1 MNPPSALF
9 VDLYEL
15 TMAQLYYERG
25 ITGEAVFE
33 LTVRSMPDGWEYLIA
48 AGLDR
53 ALHFLESLQF
63 DDDDL
68 AYIASLPQFDSGF
81 IDRLRQL
88 RFTGQVWAPPEGTTV
103 YPDEPLIQVVAPLPE
118 GQIVETAL
126 INLIAYPTLVASK
139 AARAVDAAAGRTVID
154 FGSRRAHSSDAAIE
168 ATRAAYIAGF
178 TATSSLE
185 AGRLYDIPVTGTMAH
200 SYILA
205 EDDERSAFSAFATRY
220 PGTTLLV
227 DTYNTA
233 EGVERTIEVAKQA
246 GPGSIGAIRIDS
258 GDLLRESRRARQRLD
273 AAGLVSVRIIVS
285 GGLDEYQIAE
295 LVEAGAPIDVFACGT
310 NIVAPRDAATLDS
323 AYKLVAYAGRA
334 VAKCSEGK
342 PSVGHRK
349 QVWRLPEHDEIHPF
363 DVGGAA
369 DAEPLLRPVM
379 ERGRRIAAHTESLTQ
394 MRERAA
400 TRVIQSS
407 VSVDQALLD

>member
-15 TMAQLYYERG
+15 TMAQLYFERSM
-25 ITGEAVFE
+25 TSESVFE
-33 LTVRSMPDGWEYLIA
+33 LTVRSMPEGWEYLIA

-53 ALHFLESLQF
+53 ALDFLESLRF
-63 DDDDL
+63 DADDL
-68 AYIASLPQFDSGF
+68 AYIDSLPQFDSGF

-88 RFTGQVWAPPEGTTV
+88 RFTGDVWAPPEGTTV
-103 YPDEPLIQVVAPLPE
+103 YPDEPLIQVIAPLPE
-118 GQIVETAL
+118 AQIVETAL

-139 AARAVDAAAGRTVID
+139 AARAVDMAAGRSVID
-154 FGSRRAHSSDAAIE
+154 FGCRRAHGTDAAIE
-168 ATRAAYIAGF
+168 AARAAYIAGF

-205 EDDERSAFSAFATRY
+205 EDDELSAFNAFAARY

-227 DTYNTA
+227 DTYDTT
-233 EGVERTIEVAKQA
+233 EGVERTIEVAKRS
-246 GPGSIGAIRIDS
+246 GPRSIGAIRIDS
-258 GDLLRESRRARQRLD
+258 GDLLTESRQARQRLD
-273 AAGLVSVRIIVS
+273 AAGLASVKIIVS

-323 AYKLVAYAGRA
+323 AYKMVEYAGRA
-334 VAKCSEGK
+334 VAKHSEGK
-342 PSVGHRK
+342 PSIGHRK
-349 QVWRLPEHDEIHPF
+349 QVWRLPEHDEIHAF
-363 DVGGAA
+363 DDGGVAG
-369 DAEPLLRPVM
+369 AEPLLRPVM

-394 MRERAA
+394 IRERAA
-400 TRVIQSS
+400 TRTIQNW
-407 VSVDQALLD
+407 VTVDHALLD